1 MTIFDEGRDYWRGVQ
16 HGRDKERGR
25 QHRYAWFKLFCLIVL
40 GTFCG
45 MVLFNLVGMF
55 V

>member
-1 MTIFDEGRDYWRGVQ
+1 MV
-16 HGRDKERGR
+16 ERRR

-40 GTFCG
+40 GCFAA
-45 MVLFNLVGMF
+45 LFIWNLIGMF